1 MPGEVERGSLNNGS
15 GNASAYPKTAL
26 NTVRV
31 YKQRGKQM
39 KTAVTQA

>member
-1 MPGEVERGSLNNGS
+1 MPGEVERGSLNGS

-31 YKQRGKQM
+31 YKQRGKRIKAALIQL
-39 KTAVTQA
+39 